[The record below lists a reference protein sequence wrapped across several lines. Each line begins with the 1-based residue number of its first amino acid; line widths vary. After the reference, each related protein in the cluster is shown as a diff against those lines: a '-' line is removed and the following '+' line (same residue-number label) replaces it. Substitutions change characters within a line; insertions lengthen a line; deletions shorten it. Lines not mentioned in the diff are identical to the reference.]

1 MECVLRYGN
10 AIKNFFVF
18 AMVVSALLIAGCS
31 QEDGLT
37 GNAVLEDSGQ
47 DNSLDA
53 PAEPESGLI
62 EELASTDAPQIVSD
76 SNQDAPSEKESS
88 SKIIVTDS
96 TRSQIIVHRTEE
108 EPKEAPRRS
117 GGGSSRDRS
126 PPGVSSMLPASGAV
140 QVAFDTSIEA
150 IFTEAMDPGTIT
162 TSTFILLDAS
172 SAPVSGSVSYADGR
186 AVFVPDANLSVNT
199 TYTAIITSDARDL
212 KGNPLANHTWIFT
225 TKKDTCTG
233 NIAPTLVGTTPED
246 QSLEVGLDEVVLASL
261 TPAVLDVCSVS
272 TVQLF
277 PVTCNG
283 GTITTD
289 TLSNSCRRLVCSNEA
304 GDNME
309 ISACDRHGGPASF
322 EVYKQGQTG
331 SSITQM
337 CVGQTCISDNGFAS
351 STIISVSSPD
361 GASVFGA
368 LGYNGQ
374 TVSFDAMDSFM
385 PNTSYTAEIAIEGL
399 DRLGNP
405 QREVRAWVFTTGSN

>member
-10 AIKNFFVF
+10 TIKNFFVF
-18 AMVVSALLIAGCS
+18 AMIVSALLIAGCT
-31 QEDGLT
+31 QGDGLT

-53 PAEPESGLI
+53 AEEPEAGLI
-62 EELASTDAPQIVSD
+62 EELTSTDAPQIVSD
-76 SNQDAPSEKESS
+76 SNQNAPSEKETS

-96 TRSQIIVHRTEE
+96 TRSQIIMHRTEE
-108 EPKEAPRRS
+108 EPKEAPKRS
-117 GGGSSRDRS
+117 GGGSRDRT

-140 QVAFDTSIEA
+140 QVAFGTTIEA
-150 IFTEAMDPGTIT
+150 VFTESMDPGTIT

-172 SAPVSGSVSYADGR
+172 STPVSGSVSYADGR

-199 TYTAIITSDARDL
+199 TYTAILTSDARDVE
-212 KGNPLANHTWIFT
+212 GNPLANHTWIFT

-246 QSLEVGLDEVVLASL
+246 QSLEVGLDEVVSASL

-277 PVTCNG
+277 PVACNG

-304 GDNME
+304 GDSME

-351 STIISVSSPD
+351 STIISVSSLD
-361 GASVFGA
+361 GTPVFGA

-374 TVSFDAMDSFM
+374 KVSFDAMDNFM
-385 PNTSYTAEIAIEGL
+385 PNTSYNALIAIEGL
-399 DRLGNP
+399 DELGNP
-405 QREVRAWVFTTGSN
+405 QREVRTWVFTTGSN